1 MLNDNKISE
10 IKIILE
16 TLLKDLGDLSENEMV
31 SHIKWEEILTSASL
45 LSIKLNT
52 LRIEQER
59 NHMKQYLPR
68 EEADSNFESS
78 GNEVKRLGYTIT
90 QLKREIADLRLNISR
105 STLPEAFTSAVKPV
119 LSAENPYY
127 GVQPPDSPF
136 EQPVGTVTQESE
148 VPSSPEYKE
157 QQQPNFTKE
166 AAPTSLEIPFSDS
179 STEGLPTTQDEAE
192 LDFLL
197 DKRSLMDIKVSK
209 SGEPEWLSDI
219 PGSAVE
225 DIHMAINLNDK
236 LCFIRELFNGDSDQ
250 YRLSI
255 QRVNEMGTFAEALD
269 YTRNAFPHWD
279 EDSNAVYRFYMAV
292 RRRYADG

>member
-16 TLLKDLGDLSENEMV
+16 TLLQDLGDLSENEMV

-45 LSIKLNT
+45 VSIKLNT

-119 LSAENPYY
+119 LSVEEPIFEF
-127 GVQPPDSPF
+127 QPPNAPIG
-136 EQPVGTVTQESE
+136 QPIEVSTQETKA
-148 VPSSPEYKE
+148 PSSPVSEEIIQPAFAKE
-157 QQQPNFTKE
+157 TV
-166 AAPTSLEIPFSDS
+166 PTSLEIPFSDS
-179 STEGLPTTQDEAE
+179 SPEGLQTAQDEAE

-219 PGSAVE
+219 PGAAVE

-292 RRRYADG
+292 RRRYANG

>member
-105 STLPEAFTSAVKPV
+105 STLPEAFTSDIKPV
-119 LSAENPYY
+119 LSAEEPHF
-127 GVQPPDSPF
+127 GVQPP
-136 EQPVGTVTQESE
+136 EI
-148 VPSSPEYKE
+148 SSLPYTEEK
-157 QQQPNFTKE
+157 QQPSFEGKPLH
-166 AAPTSLEIPFSDS
+166 ASLEIPFSDS
-179 STEGLPTTQDEAE
+179 PAEDSQPAREEAE

-209 SGEPEWLSDI
+209 SGEPEWLYDI

-225 DIHMAINLNDK
+225 DIHMAITLNDK

-292 RRRYADG
+292 RRRYANG